1 MQLVRSPQEAYRKVD
16 FDARVAGAD
25 PRELVLLCYE
35 QLASALGA
43 AIHAAAC
50 NDNARKSV
58 SLTRALSAL
67 TALQLGLDRD
77 QPIAGTLSA
86 MFDAMRK
93 TVLDSVLEVDA
104 KALEQLRGDVF
115 ELSEAFRAAANG
127 QG

>member
-1 MQLVRSPQEAYRKVD
+1 MQVIRSPQEAYRKVD

-43 AIHAAAC
+43 AIHAEKC
-50 NDNARKSV
+50 SDNARKSA

-67 TALQLGLDRD
+67 TALQMGLDRD

-86 MFDAMRK
+86 LFDSMRK
-93 TVLDSVLEVDA
+93 LVLDSVLNFDA
-104 KALEQLRGDVF
+104 GQLDRLRADANELRLAF
-115 ELSEAFRAAANG
+115 EAAGAAPD
-127 QG
+127 